1 MNTEYINI
9 NAEINSQENNAR
21 INVELLL
28 NKEDQYDPNLL
39 SKQQLS
45 AGKKIL
51 TNFNCYYRWILLMAQ
66 MQSGKTETFLF
77 RSKTQLSQY

>member
-28 NKEDQYDPNLL
+28 NQEKNQYNPNLL
-39 SKQQLS
+39 SNQQLR

-51 TNFNCYYRWILLMAQ
+51 NNFINNIIRWQILLAQ
-66 MQSGKTETFLF
+66 MQSGKTETFMF
-77 RSKTQLSQY
+77 VAA